1 MSDMWWLYLLTRLD
15 DVKSLAVVALVCL
28 LAYMLCVAF
37 GAYLGDGFGEPKSI
51 PWRKAGLAAAIIC
64 TTLVAVPSDRQLAII
79 IGGSM
84 AKDAAVS
91 ETGRKVL
98 RLLEGKLDQELKGL
112 EK

>member
-1 MSDMWWLYLLTRLD
+1 MSDMWLLYLLTRLD
-15 DVKSLAVVALVCL
+15 DVKGLAVVALVVL
-28 LAYMLCVAF
+28 LVYMLCVAL
-37 GAYLGDGFGEPKSI
+37 GAYLGDGFDEPKPI
-51 PWRKAGLAAAIIC
+51 PWRKVWLAGAIIC

-91 ETGRKVL
+91 ETGRKVM
-98 RLLEGKLDQELKGL
+98 RLLEGKLDEELKEL